1 MFTPGTKVGKYVLQK
16 EMGKGAFGTV
26 YRAIDNSTNK
36 VFAVKVLRKKAFA
49 DQYMRRLLTTEVM
62 IMREINHPNIL
73 HLFEFLQNDDYYF
86 LVIQY
91 CNQGDMTDWMKKNG
105 KKKLAEPE
113 AVKFLKHIMNGFM
126 ELRKRRILHRDFKLE
141 NVFVNDNI
149 PIIGD
154 FGLAKQGTEVTSTQ
168 LGTPLTQAPE
178 LLFNEDGKPYTS
190 KADLWSIGCVYY
202 EMLFGEPPFNGMSI
216 PGLKADIRRK
226 MATGLDL
233 KGISPESKDLI
244 KRLLCYEARDR
255 IEWSEFFNHPLFKTF
270 SSKTEIINNDL
281 ISAIKNLMINVT
293 KADEEFENNQKIAL
307 NNKQDDFFQ
316 LGDLLAKIGQL
327 EPSNMTIND
336 EKANVGQITQQIDV
350 QEIKAAYQHENNKI
364 SFLIYTVEKITRHF
378 DNPAYYVIGPMLM
391 DLGVLI
397 ARKAITLNNLLL
409 QSLQSHSNI
418 LKYPGNVFTAFSN
431 SQNESEMITLSKHV
445 GNQADAAIRNL
456 ADLQSKHRFGM
467 IYAQYFASGNSDIN
481 ALDGALNY
489 CYMNLRTYILGLSD
503 SHIAFK
509 IELVFLAMWCNLSLY
524 CQTKFP
530 FTPNESFPECKFD
543 WGQFYAQLGRYS
555 YNEMLMII

>member
-1 MFTPGTKVGKYVLQK
+1 MFTLGTKVGKYVLQK

-26 YRAIDNSTNK
+26 YRAIDSTTNK
-36 VFAVKVLRKKAFA
+36 VVAIKVLRKKAFA
-49 DQYMRRLLTTEVM
+49 DQYMRRLLTTEIM

-73 HLFEFLQNDDYYF
+73 HLFEFLQNDAYYF

-105 KKKLAEPE
+105 KKKLSEPE

-141 NVFVNDNI
+141 NVFVNDNTL
-149 PIIGD
+149 IIGD
-154 FGLAKQGTEVTSTQ
+154 FGLAKQGAEVTSTQ

-216 PGLKADIRRK
+216 PGLKGDIKRK

-244 KRLLCYEARDR
+244 NRLLCFEASKR

-270 SSKTEIINNDL
+270 NSRTELISHDL
-281 ISAIKNLMINVT
+281 ISAIKNMMITAN

-307 NNKQDDFFQ
+307 ITQNDDFFQ
-316 LGDLLAKIGQL
+316 INDLVAKIGQL
-327 EPSNMTIND
+327 EPSNMIIND
-336 EKANVGQITQQIDV
+336 EKANVDYMTQSIDL
-350 QEIKAAYQHENNKI
+350 QDIKKAYQHEDNKI
-364 SFLIYTVEKITRHF
+364 SFLNYTVEKIIRHL
-378 DNPAYYVIGPMLM
+378 DNPAYHVIGPNLI
-391 DLGVLI
+391 DLAVLI
-397 ARKAITLNNLLL
+397 CRKALTLNNVFL
-409 QSLQSHSNI
+409 QSLQTDSNV
-418 LKYPGNVFTAFSN
+418 LKYPSKLFEAFSK
-431 SQNESEMITLSKHV
+431 SKDESEIIALFKHTGVQGEMIMKKLNEIQNK
-445 GNQADAAIRNL
+445 N
-456 ADLQSKHRFGM
+456 RFGM
-467 IYAQYFASGNSDIN
+467 IYSQYFIPSNVDLN
-481 ALDGALNY
+481 TLDAALNY
-489 CYMNLRTYILGLSD
+489 CYTNLRNYIFGLSD
-503 SHIAFK
+503 NHIGFK
-509 IELVFLAMWCNLSLY
+509 MELVFLAIWCNLSLY
-524 CQTKFP
+524 CQIKFP
-530 FTPNESFPECKFD
+530 FTPNESFPECKFE

-555 YNEMLMII
+555 YNEMLTII